1 MKKTHLL
8 LGSLALTMLIA
19 MPSCRSHKA
28 AVSTNRMYDDNSL
41 KIQKN
46 ASATNNYTIKVDNQR
61 IKPYTIRDKKK
72 LKGLTLKEAQEKV
85 LQEAVIYTG
94 CAVIVEP
101 NYMYD
106 MKGKKVKSITVVGYP
121 GYYNFEKDNVQQ

>member
-1 MKKTHLL
+1 MKK
-8 LGSLALTMLIA
+8 
-19 MPSCRSHKA
+19 RSITAGMA
-28 AVSTNRMYDDNSL
+28 AVVLTFALASCSTKRSSISTNRMYDDNSL

-46 ASATNNYTIKVDNQR
+46 ASASNNYTIKVEKER
-61 IKPYTIRDKKK
+61 IKPYTINDKKK

-85 LQEAVIYTG
+85 LQEAVIQRG

-106 MKGKKVKSITVVGYP
+106 MKGKKVRSITVVGYP
-121 GYYNFEKDNVQQ
+121 GYYNFEKDNESK